1 MIIIFSSDE
10 SINEFDTT
18 ILKIGK
24 NHYYGRELELL
35 PIRTTHRGLCYKL
48 ELLSDRSLKLDLM
61 VSSFSKAKDR
71 LKRVDLFIAAK
82 NTWQGTINTW
92 PSSKVPPLVTGELDT
107 ESYKLIN
114 IYLKENQWNWRTGIS
129 DFDNCMDDYNAT
141 NCLSIFDPKSCEHQN
156 M

>member
-61 VSSFSKAKDR
+61 VSSFSKANDR

-129 DFDNCMDDYNAT
+129 DFDNCMDDYNTT
-141 NCLSIFDPKSCEHQN
+141 NCSSIFDPKSCEHQN